1 MLLEAQTLT
10 KLHLT
15 DVFHPALNK
24 GLLLQQ

>member
-15 DVFHPALNK
+15 DVFHTVLFK
-24 GLLLQQ
+24 GLLQQQ